1 MSSLLLKNAVLDQS
15 LSNILIKDGIFKSL
29 DAPAYSNADS
39 VLDCTNL
46 AVLPAFYNAH
56 THSPM
61 TLLRGYADDR
71 ELFDWLQNYIWP
83 MEAKF
88 TLDDIIAGTR
98 LACLE
103 MIKTGTVFAADMYWH
118 FPEVSRTITE
128 MGLRCCAG
136 PIFLDAFDDSLTKP
150 QFEEAER
157 FYNSLPSF
165 SELLIPAIMPHSVY
179 GAKESTLRK
188 VSEMAKQLQ
197 YPIQIHVAETE
208 KEVKDCQS
216 ETGLT
221 PFEYLDSLGLLTEKT
236 VSVHSVH
243 MTDEDAELVKRRGA
257 KIAHVP
263 VSNMKLSS
271 GAFRAGLFADYL
283 DSICLGTDGC
293 SSNNNLSMIEEMKF
307 ASLLAKHSFEC
318 TQIFSSEAVFKFAT
332 RNGAAA
338 YGFDGGVIEKGRPAD
353 CILVDTKSPFMT
365 PGYDIVSDIVYSCDS
380 SCIDTVICN
389 GEILM
394 QAGKVNGEAEIIE
407 RARESARKITEK

>member
-1 MSSLLLKNAVLDQS
+1 MSNLLLKNVILDKSSTNILVRNGVFES
-15 LSNILIKDGIFKSL
+15 LSAADSAK
-29 DAPAYSNADS
+29 ADS

-88 TLDDIIAGTR
+88 NLEDIIAGTR

-118 FPEVSRTITE
+118 FPEVARTITE

-136 PIFLDAFDDSLTKP
+136 PIFLDAFDDSLTDP
-150 QFEEAER
+150 QFEEAEK
-157 FYNSLPSF
+157 FYDSLSGF
-165 SELLIPAIMPHSVY
+165 SDLLIPAIMPHSVY

-188 VSEMAKQLQ
+188 VSEMAERLQ

-208 KEVKDCQS
+208 KEVKDCLAQ
-216 ETGLT
+216 TGLT
-221 PFEYLDSLGLLTEKT
+221 PFQYLDSLGLLTEKT
-236 VSVHSVH
+236 VTVHSVH
-243 MTDEDAELVKRRGA
+243 MTEDDAELVKKRGA

-271 GAFRAGLFADYL
+271 GAFRAGLFTDYL

-318 TQIFSSEAVFKFAT
+318 TQIFSSEVVFNFAT
-332 RNGAAA
+332 INGASA
-338 YGFDGGVIEKGRPAD
+338 YGFNGGKIEKGRPAD

-365 PGYDIVSDIVYSCDS
+365 PGYDIVSDVVYSCDS

-389 GEILM
+389 GNILM
-394 QAGKVNGEAEIIE
+394 QGGIIPGEAEIIKK
-407 RARESARKITEK
+407 ANKSARRITEM